1 MIEGNILDSSKML
14 VKTVKRT
21 VSRNDPNNEEFV
33 PIEIIA
39 TIPTDI
45 ADEDGLRNNKRI
57 PISLTFRNVN
67 DSQEIA
73 KLQCYHYA
81 VPKRNSKEI
90 VDIPLIPSVNDWVS
104 EIARKITVATAK
116 KYNRPC
122 YVAWSSSQSVQ
133 NTTFPTDQLFILKK
147 CINSLDSMLK

>member
-1 MIEGNILDSSKML
+1 ML

-21 VSRNDPNNEEFV
+21 VSRDASNNEVFI

-39 TIPTDI
+39 TIP
-45 ADEDGLRNNKRI
+45 NNIDSENSKRI

-81 VPKRNSKEI
+81 IPRYNSKDI
-90 VDIPLIPSVNDWVS
+90 VDIPLVSSVDDWISEVS
-104 EIARKITVATAK
+104 RKIAVSIARKYGK
-116 KYNRPC
+116 PC
-122 YVAWSSSQSVQ
+122 YVAWSSSQSIESAS
-133 NTTFPTDQLFILKK
+133 FPMDQLFILKK
-147 CINSLDSMLK
+147 CKDLLGSIIA